1 MMTLWFPSPLQ
12 ESGHFFT
19 IIDNVLSAPLE
30 QLQASH
36 EEFNTS
42 GRYACLIP
50 RSQTCAKCCL
60 RMRLTAL
67 SPPPPLPSHTHTYT
81 HRLLVVIDELAD
93 SYPVTNETFVVTKKK
108 FALAIYPEVETFGFP
123 GEGFS
128 ADLGNMFTFNGTRV
142 LLEASDDATASISLP
157 ATLLDGLNTRLTP
170 KLIFSLFLNEGLFVR
185 RREYLQNSNL
195 SAIRLGSIVIASH
208 IAGGVSV
215 SGLQDPVQTT
225 FITNPVS
232 GRQ

>member
-1 MMTLWFPSPLQ
+1 M
-12 ESGHFFT
+12 
-19 IIDNVLSAPLE
+19 
-30 QLQASH
+30 
-36 EEFNTS
+36 
-42 GRYACLIP
+42 P
-50 RSQTCAKCCL
+50 RSRSQACAKCCL

-67 SPPPPLPSHTHTYT
+67 SPLPSLLPSPPPSHTHT
-81 HRLLVVIDELAD
+81 HRLLVAIDELAD
-93 SYPVTNETFVVTKKK
+93 SYPVTNETFVLTKNN
-108 FALAIYPEVETFGFP
+108 FALAIYPEVDTFGFP

-170 KLIFSLFLNEGLFVR
+170 KLVFSLFLSEGLFVR

-225 FITNPVS
+225 FLTNPVS
-232 GRQ
+232 GGQ